1 MVVVVAVVG
10 VAEGG
15 GSGIF
20 RNGRVT
26 QNGGGRGVFLKW
38 GGLNPSMNYDSVF
51 KCSLPFVFFAS
62 LVLQKNKNFNLASNK
77 FCCEI

>member
-1 MVVVVAVVG
+1 MVVVVG
-10 VAEGG
+10 GAEGG

-26 QNGGGRGVFLKW
+26 QNSGGRGVFLKW
-38 GGLNPSMNYDSVF
+38 GGFNPSTNYDSVY

-62 LVLQKNKNFNLASNK
+62 LSVTKKQKL
-77 FCCEI
+77 